1 MLEKVA
7 CAFSLHAFI
16 TILLAACS
24 LIQAKVVQN
33 FCMKSHNWG
42 TFAIFFLIQAQE
54 ENFKLQNQTLLEEIT
69 KVMQNLVVVNGL

>member
-1 MLEKVA
+1 MNIADLDTDSLVYKMVLFFRFSIVVEKVA

-33 FCMKSHNWG
+33 FCLKSHN
-42 TFAIFFLIQAQE
+42 
-54 ENFKLQNQTLLEEIT
+54 
-69 KVMQNLVVVNGL
+69 